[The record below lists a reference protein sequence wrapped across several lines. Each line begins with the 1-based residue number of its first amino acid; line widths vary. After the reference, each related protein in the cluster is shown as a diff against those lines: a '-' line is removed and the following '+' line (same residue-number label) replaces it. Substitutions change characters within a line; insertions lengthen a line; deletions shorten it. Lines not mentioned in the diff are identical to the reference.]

1 MVTAHSFPP
10 PAMPTPAALLF
21 VLPYLV
27 SAAISAA
34 VGAYC
39 WRRRS
44 RPAVGTFAAV
54 AFAEAFWTAGFA
66 AEHLAPRLPQKI
78 FWDNVQFLPLPVI
91 SVGFVAFALEYAGWR
106 PRHVRL
112 VYGVLAAPSVA
123 LAVLAFTDPLHG
135 WVRVQPRLDG
145 AGHAAQLV
153 YGFTPLLV
161 AAAVY
166 LEVLALAAIAV
177 LAAGLPRAHR
187 LYRAQTVLVL
197 VGMAL
202 PLLGSVATITVLA
215 RWSGRDLSPFTF
227 AAANLVIAWGLFHRR
242 LFDLVPVARHT
253 VVESL
258 ADAVYVLDAAGRV
271 LDLNPAARRAGGGH
285 ADPVGQPAASILPLG
300 AETVRRLPEGA
311 PGTLEVETTGPG
323 GGPVEL
329 NLHPLTGPRG
339 EPLGSVVVLRDI
351 TARKRAEH
359 ALLLHRD
366 RLEEAVAARTAE
378 LNETNLQLRR
388 EIAARHEAA
397 GALLHSE
404 ERLRQI
410 AENSSELF
418 WLLEAGGRVAYLS
431 PAFDRLWAVPRA
443 RVYADPQA
451 AFEAVHADDRARVR
465 AMWDEAYHG
474 RAAEATH
481 RVAGPDGAERWL
493 RTRAVPV
500 HDAAGQV
507 YRVAGVSADV
517 TAHKRMEEQ
526 LQHDAFHDALTR
538 LPNRALFQD
547 RLRHALDLFH
557 RHPDR
562 AFAVMVVDLDR
573 FKRVNDSFGHAA
585 GDGLLAAVADRLR
598 ACMREGDTVARFG
611 GDEFAL
617 LLDGVADGPE
627 AMRGAARIRAALEA
641 PFAVEGHDLIVTS
654 SIGVALS
661 GGDDGGPDA
670 LVRRADTAMYRA
682 KERGGDC
689 CEVFD
694 RAMHARALSRLR
706 LETELRHAAG
716 RGELRVLYQPI
727 VALGDGRVA
736 AFEALVRWSH
746 PERGLLA
753 PGAFLDVA
761 EETGLIV
768 AMDRWVLREAC
779 AQLRAWRER
788 HPGCALRVTV
798 NLSARQ
804 FAQPG
809 LADHL
814 AAVFQETG
822 VDVDWVRLEI
832 TEGVLVG
839 RTEEAV
845 LEELRARG
853 MHLLIDDFG
862 TGYSSLGYL
871 HRLPIR
877 ALKVDRSFMSG
888 AAGDFAIVGAVVTMA
903 HHLGVDVVVEGV
915 ERADQLER
923 LRHTGADYAQGY
935 LFARPLEPADA
946 EALLSRRFTD
956 GAWRAAAPAPA
967 E

>member
-1 MVTAHSFPP
+1 
-10 PAMPTPAALLF
+10 MPTPAALLY

-27 SAAISAA
+27 SAAISGG

-44 RPAVGTFAAV
+44 RPAVGAFAAV
-54 AFAEAFWTAGFA
+54 ALAEAFWTMGFV
-66 AEHLAPRLPQKI
+66 AEQLAPGLPRKI
-78 FWDNVQFLPLPVI
+78 FWDNVQFLALPAI
-91 SVGFVAFALEYAGWR
+91 AAGFVAVALEYAGRR
-106 PRHVRL
+106 PSHPRV
-112 VYGVLAAPSVA
+112 VYGLLAAPMLVLAA
-123 LAVLAFTDPLHG
+123 LAFTDPLHG
-135 WVRVQPRLDG
+135 WVRVSPRLSG
-145 AGHAAQLV
+145 TGHAAQLV
-153 YGFTPLLV
+153 YGFTPLMMAS
-161 AAAVY
+161 AAY
-166 LEVLALAAIAV
+166 LDALALVAIAV
-177 LAAGLPRAHR
+177 LAAGLPRAQR
-187 LYRAQTVLVL
+187 LYRTQAVLVM
-197 VGMAL
+197 VGIAI

-215 RWSGRDLSPFTF
+215 GWAGRDVSPMTF
-227 AAANLVIAWGLFHRR
+227 AVANLVIAWGLFRRR
-242 LFDLVPVARHT
+242 LFDVVPVARHT

-258 ADAVYVLDAAGRV
+258 VDAVYVLDASGRLV
-271 LDLNPAARRAGGGH
+271 DLNPAARRAAAAH
-285 ADPVGQPAASILPLG
+285 PDPVGHPAAGILPLD
-300 AETVRRLPEGA
+300 AETVRRLLEGA
-311 PGTLEVETTGPG
+311 PASLEVETTGAG
-323 GGPVEL
+323 GGPAEL
-329 NLHPLTGPRG
+329 GVHPLAGPRG

-351 TARKRAEH
+351 TARKAAERE
-359 ALLLHRD
+359 LRLHRD
-366 RLEEAVAARTAE
+366 RLEEAVSTRTAE
-378 LNETNLQLRR
+378 LRDANQQLRR
-388 EIAARHEAA
+388 EIEGRREASQ
-397 GALLHSE
+397 ALLHSE

-418 WLLEAGGRVAYLS
+418 WLLEAGGGAAYLS

-443 RVYADPQA
+443 RVEADPRA
-451 AFEAVHADDRARVR
+451 AFEAVHADDLARVH
-465 AMWDEAYHG
+465 ALWDDAWRG
-474 RAAEATH
+474 RPAEAVY
-481 RVAGPDGAERWL
+481 RVTGPDGAERWL

-500 HDAAGQV
+500 RDARGTV

-517 TAHKRMEEQ
+517 TAQKRMEEQ
-526 LQHDAFHDALTR
+526 LQHDAFHDALTL
-538 LPNRALFQD
+538 LPNRALFGD
-547 RLRHALDLFH
+547 RLRHALDLFR

-562 AFAVMVVDLDR
+562 GFAVMVVDLDR

-585 GDGLLAAVADRLR
+585 GDGLLSAVADRLR
-598 ACMREGDTVARFG
+598 ACMHEGDTVARFG

-617 LLDGVADGPE
+617 LLHDMPGAPE
-627 AMRGAARIRAALEA
+627 ALRGAARVQAALET
-641 PFAVEGHDLIVTS
+641 PFAVEGHDLIVTP
-654 SIGVALS
+654 SIGVALA
-661 GGDDGGPDA
+661 GGDDDGPDA

-682 KERGGDC
+682 KERGGDR

-727 VALGDGRVA
+727 VGLNDGRVV

-768 AMDRWVLREAC
+768 GLDRWVLREAC
-779 AQLRAWRER
+779 AQLRGWRER
-788 HPGCALRVTV
+788 HPACGLRVTV

-809 LADHL
+809 LVDHL
-814 AAVFQETG
+814 AAVFAETG

-839 RTEEAV
+839 RTEESV

-915 ERADQLER
+915 ERTDQLER
-923 LRHTGADYAQGY
+923 LRHTGADYAQGF

-946 EALLSRRFTD
+946 EALLARRFAD
-956 GAWRAAAPAPA
+956 GAWQAAEPVVRA
-967 E
+967 